1 MADVKNSA
9 FLLGE
14 ATLMMVPYADPTP
27 VFELTPDLHSV
38 GMVRNVTLNSE
49 SDQVEL
55 RKGIMQ
61 LLVDSKKSN
70 VKVSLSTEVYE
81 FSAQN
86 VYRSLSLAKTA
97 TSTKRGKLKTA
108 VTNAGS
114 ATIVITS
121 DPIPG
126 ESATAIS
133 QASDI
138 PNGSTIMIQVA
149 GVGNDY
155 VLPVRVTAN
164 TTTTTGD
171 FTVTAAVPTGMS
183 FPAGSRVWVV
193 NEVEVGSIEEQDFFK
208 VKVVGTLSNNERPL
222 AIVFPKVKVS
232 KGFQL
237 QFDEGNYTSMPFEF
251 SPYFLAG
258 SEVSG
263 RLAEIGTTALAKAY
277 LA

>member
-14 ATLMMVPYADPTP
+14 ATLLMTPYSDTTP
-27 VFELTPDLHSV
+27 VFELTPELHSL

-70 VKVSLSTEVYE
+70 VRVSLSTEVFE

-97 TSTKRGKLKTA
+97 TSTKRGKLKTT
-108 VTNAGS
+108 VTGPQ
-114 ATIVITS
+114 ATIVINS
-121 DPIPG
+121 DPLPG
-126 ESATAIS
+126 EANSAITVAG
-133 QASDI
+133 DV
-138 PNGSTIMIQVA
+138 PVGSTVLIQVA
-149 GVGNDY
+149 GIGNDY
-155 VLPVRVTAN
+155 VLPVRVTA
-164 TTTTTGD
+164 TTTVATGD
-171 FTVTAAVPTGMS
+171 ITITAAVPTGMT

-193 NEVEVGSIEEQDFFK
+193 NEIDVGSVQEQDFFK

-251 SPYFLAG
+251 SPYFLSGA
-258 SEVSG
+258 EISG